1 MADAVKPNSSAPAA
15 AEPAAGKPRWWKSLL
30 TPRWLVAIVVVSL
43 VIHTVLFV
51 LVRRMTTRPVL
62 PPEYT
67 VGKFNLV
74 AVRTGDS
81 RGVPGE
87 FELHLRF
94 IDDLQSQANARIA
107 NHQFR
112 VREAVENLLRKSR
125 GIELDDPAIAR
136 LKHQIEEQINQ
147 AIDLRAVAE
156 VMITNLTIEPQP
168 LVNAVTSQSAASKSS
183 TTVPT
188 SAGEASD

>member
-1 MADAVKPNSSAPAA
+1 MADAVKPNSSAPAVT
-15 AEPAAGKPRWWKSLL
+15 EPAAGKPRWWKSLL

-51 LVRRMTTRPVL
+51 LVRRMSTRPVL

-74 AVRTGDS
+74 AGAPGDS

-112 VREAVENLLRKSR
+112 VREAVENLLRKSH

-168 LVNAVTSQSAASKSS
+168 LVNAVTSQPAASKSS

-188 SAGEASD
+188 STGEAND